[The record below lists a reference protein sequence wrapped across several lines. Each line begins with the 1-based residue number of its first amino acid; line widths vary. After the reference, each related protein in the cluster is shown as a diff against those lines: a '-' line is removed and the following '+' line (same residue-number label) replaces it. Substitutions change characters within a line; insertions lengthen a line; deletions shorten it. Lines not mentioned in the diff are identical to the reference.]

1 MQVKAVIFDWAGT
14 LVDFG
19 SIAPLVSI
27 RRAFEESDI
36 ELNDSDIR
44 EGMGLSKPDH
54 ILQITRSDHVTA
66 QWLEKH
72 GKPFDDNDF
81 ARIHD
86 VYRAINRHVASE
98 RGKLIDGALAT
109 VGALR
114 ARDLMIGTTTSYSR
128 DILEPLLSVAKAQGF
143 DPDISICA
151 DEVTTGRPAPLA
163 VYQIMVTL
171 GVFPPSSVIKVDDTP
186 VGLMEGKAAGTWT
199 VGISESGNGIG
210 LSETDLAVLDP
221 EERAARVQTAAREL
235 VDAGADYVIGSV
247 AELPQVIDDINE
259 RLAEGE
265 RPELLEYEMEAA

>member
-19 SIAPLVSI
+19 SIAPVEAI

-36 ELNDSDIR
+36 VVTDAEIR

-54 ILQITRSDHVTA
+54 IRQIVDSQQIA
-66 QWLEKH
+66 EQWLMKH
-72 GKPFDDNDF
+72 GKPFDDADF
-81 ARIHD
+81 VRIHD
-86 VYRAINRHVASE
+86 VFRAINRHGASE
-98 RGKLIDGALAT
+98 RGTLIGGALAT
-109 VGALR
+109 IRALR
-114 ARDLMIGTTTSYSR
+114 ERDLMIGTTTSYSR
-128 DILEPLLSVAKAQGF
+128 DILDPLLSVAKAQGF
-143 DPDISICA
+143 DPDISVCA
-151 DEVTTGRPAPLA
+151 DEVSSGRPAPLA
-163 VYQIMVTL
+163 MYQIMVSL
-171 GVFPPSSVIKVDDTP
+171 GVYPPSSVIKVDDTA

-210 LSETDLAVLDP
+210 LSERDLGLLEPA
-221 EERAARVQTAAREL
+221 ERAARVQAAASDL

-247 AELPQVIDDINE
+247 AELAEVIDDINE